1 MFEYTFNMA
10 ETLAIAVILLLLGK
24 GIKKRVPILERFFI
38 PAPVIGGTLFSIFM
52 LKYH

>member
-24 GIKKRVPILERFFI
+24 ELRKEFL
-38 PAPVIGGTLFSIFM
+38 S
-52 LKYH
+52 